1 MSDPLVDEA
10 RAAGPRSFAE
20 LADSRKAWIAEVLQP
35 WCRQASRS
43 DLRLAELEW
52 GDIAGKVDAGKTLWA
67 WAWSRFPAAVHAE
80 LGLDETTPLAVT
92 LKQGQIACGYVDARA
107 STAGQLVLLGRPDP
121 DQPLSTLGPF
131 NIDDIATIERL
142 SFDDPRSVC

>member
-1 MSDPLVDEA
+1 MSGSENDVRTVKA
-10 RAAGPRSFAE
+10 PRTFAE
-20 LADSRKAWIAEVLQP
+20 LATARKAWIADVLQP
-35 WCRQASRS
+35 WCLQASRT

-52 GDIAGKVDAGKTLWA
+52 VDIAGKVDAGKTLWA

-92 LKQGQIACGYVDARA
+92 TKQGQTACGYVDARA
-107 STAGQLVLLGRPDP
+107 STSGQLVLLGRPDP
-121 DQPLSTLGPF
+121 NQPISVLGPF

-142 SFDDPRSVC
+142 SGDDPRSVC